1 MELVLLVIPGCPNSG
16 TAKELFDAALGLE
29 GITDAVEVREITTQ
43 EQAEKH
49 AFHGSPS
56 FSLDGTDLFASDAAP
71 AVACR
76 VYPTASGLAGQ
87 PGIGDLRRA
96 LRAALPAPA
105 PNAGN

>member
-16 TAKELFDAALGLE
+16 TAKELFDSALGLE

-43 EQAEKH
+43 DQAEKL

-56 FSLDGTDLFASDAAP
+56 FSLDGIDLFASAAAP

-76 VYPTASGLAGQ
+76 VYPTVSGLAGQ
-87 PGIGDLRRA
+87 PEIDDLRRA
-96 LRAALPAPA
+96 IRAVLPAPA
-105 PNAGN
+105 PNARA